1 MVEGVH
7 VWTPMVDGVQVWTH
21 FVNGCRGTGMDTL
34 GSGG

>member
-7 VWTPMVDGVQVWTH
+7 VWTPKVDGVRVWTH